1 MSYLPHEYLITAQD
15 IFSLQEADRSVFVS
29 IDPELLYVEC
39 RSCGRPV
46 IWEAGKTTHLLN
58 EAQVSLEL
66 LDSQCML
73 LTETCPVCQPDILAI
88 KIQVV
93 RLSHTTDEDLEQ
105 LDITIGNA

>member
-1 MSYLPHEYLITAQD
+1 MSQLPHEFLITAQD
-15 IFSLQEADRSVFVS
+15 IFSVQEADKEAFNP

-46 IWEAGKTTHLLN
+46 IWESGKTTHLLN
-58 EAQVSLEL
+58 DAEINTEL

-73 LTETCPVCQPDILAI
+73 LTDTCPVCRPDVLAI

-93 RLSHTTDEDLEQ
+93 RLSSATDEDLEQ
-105 LDITIGNA
+105 IDISRGYA

>member
-1 MSYLPHEYLITAQD
+1 MVTP
-15 IFSLQEADRSVFVS
+15 

-46 IWEAGKTTHLLN
+46 IWEPGKTTHLLKD
-58 EAQVSLEL
+58 AQVNPDI

-73 LTETCPVCQPDILAI
+73 LTETCPVCRPDILAI

-93 RLSHTTDEDLEQ
+93 RLALTSDEDFAQ
-105 LDITIGNA
+105 LDIARGYA